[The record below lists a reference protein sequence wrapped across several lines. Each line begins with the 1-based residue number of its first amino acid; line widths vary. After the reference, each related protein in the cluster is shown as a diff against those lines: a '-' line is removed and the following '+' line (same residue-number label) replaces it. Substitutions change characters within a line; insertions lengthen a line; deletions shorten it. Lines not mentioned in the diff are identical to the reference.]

1 MNISGF
7 QKLTLLDYPKKIAC
21 IIFTRGCNFRCPYC
35 HNSDLIGNFGEEEIP
50 EEEIFDYL
58 SKRKNLIDGVVVSG
72 GEPTLQPR
80 LKEFIQKIKDL
91 GLLVKLDTNGTNPKI
106 LKELIKDNLV
116 DYVAMDIKSVFDD
129 YEEVIGTKGN
139 IENIKKSINILKN
152 SQIEHEFRTTLVKN
166 YHNLF
171 KVEKICNY
179 LGEKEIYYLQKFK
192 MSEYVIDK
200 SLQSFDNLELTL
212 IYETLKEKYPNLMI
226 RGI

>member
-35 HNSDLIGNFGEEEIP
+35 HNSDLIDNSGEEEIS

-166 YHNLF
+166 YHDLF
-171 KVEKICNY
+171 KVEKICSY

-200 SLQSFDNLELTL
+200 SLQSFDNSELTL
-212 IYETLKEKYPNLMI
+212 IYGTLKEKYPNLMI